1 MKWLSAGLTFVN
13 LSVVCGLLL
22 GMVGHGLNVLSASL
36 ALICGTAFAI
46 AAWLGTTDPAASKKT
61 AKSLAVVQ
69 NRTESKPRRERR
81 AAENATSPQWRRVS
95 KTIEIAVE
103 SVADQLATLSAR
115 RYRHLWFWVMAAF
128 FAMFAVRSF
137 CWLLYIDG
145 GDWKIQSPNNLG
157 DLSLH
162 ITLIRNFANGVPL
175 WPDNPIYALS
185 KLRYPAGID
194 LFNALLCLVHVDLMR
209 GLVWTGLLASLAT
222 FYAFFRWGG
231 TFAVAGFLFNGG
243 IAGFQFLKTL
253 KFLDYQGTQA
263 DIVHRPIA
271 WKSIAL
277 SMFVTQRGWLY
288 AIPAALILLW
298 HWRKKYFRQTPAVE
312 ATFSTP
318 GASSAE
324 AAAKAA
330 AKADDPEAQPPTAT
344 DDAGLA
350 TAVNGRSNRKGPLPF
365 WVELS
370 LYASMPLFHVH
381 TFIALTIVLVIALFF
396 ERLTWPKIFSEAP
409 LRRHAATLLSAAL
422 IPATFFVW
430 LVTDQFHA
438 KSMVK
443 WHPGWVQDSADFG
456 APFFRMGGAANFGS
470 ATAFGSLLQ
479 KTWNGVVAPFF
490 QFWLTNFGLW
500 VLLALALVALC
511 GWHAWKAGW
520 RWGTKPPADVA
531 FVLSAVVIFAI
542 GYFVQTAPWDWDNLK
557 LMVWG
562 YFLILP
568 FLWSDLIGRWA
579 FPERAVT
586 CIALFASGFIT
597 LLGGLAAGHPGFGLI
612 DRARLDAI
620 GTAVR
625 PLPVEARFAAYPT
638 YNHPLL
644 LQGRKVVLGYPG
656 HLWTEGFDYDNPNR
670 QLTALMRG
678 APNWREAAQALGVRY
693 IFWGRDETANYQG
706 SSRPWETTARR
717 IASGDW
723 GAIYDLSPESPSR

>member
-13 LSVVCGLLL
+13 LSVICGLLL
-22 GMVGHGLNVLSASL
+22 GMVGHGLNALSAAL
-36 ALICGTAFAI
+36 ALLCGVAFAV
-46 AAWLGTTDPAASKKT
+46 AAWLGTSDPDKPGGSG
-61 AKSLAVVQ
+61 AKF
-69 NRTESKPRRERR
+69 SKP
-81 AAENATSPQWRRVS
+81 T
-95 KTIEIAVE
+95 
-103 SVADQLATLSAR
+103 R
-115 RYRHLWFWVMAAF
+115 RYGKIWFWLVAAF
-128 FAMFAVRSF
+128 FALFAVRSF

-162 ITLIRNFANGVPL
+162 ITLIRNFANGVHL
-175 WPDNPIYALS
+175 WPDSPIYALS

-209 GLVWTGLLASLAT
+209 GLVWIGLLGSLAT

-231 TFAVAGFLFNGG
+231 TFGVAGFLFNGG

-253 KFLDYQGTQA
+253 KFLDYQGGNK
-263 DIVHRPIA
+263 IA
-271 WKSIAL
+271 WKSIPL

-288 AIPAALILLW
+288 AIPAGLVLLW
-298 HWRKKYFRQTPAVE
+298 HWREKYFRETPIVPTRRDLSA
-312 ATFSTP
+312 SD
-318 GASSAE
+318 ASSPE

-330 AKADDPEAQPPTAT
+330 AKGDDPEAKPPVAA
-344 DDAGLA
+344 DDVGQA
-350 TAVNGRSNRKGPLPF
+350 TAVNASSNSKGPLPF

-443 WHPGWVQDSADFG
+443 WRPGWVQDSADFS

-520 RWGTKPPADVA
+520 RWGKKPPADVA

-597 LLGGLAAGHPGFGLI
+597 LLGGLAAGHPGFGLM

-693 IFWGRDETANYQG
+693 IFWGREETANYQG

>member
-22 GMVGHGLNVLSASL
+22 GMVGRGLNVLSAAL
-36 ALICGTAFAI
+36 ALVCGVAFAV
-46 AAWLGTTDPAASKKT
+46 AAWLGTSDPDKPGSSVAKPSKT
-61 AKSLAVVQ
+61 
-69 NRTESKPRRERR
+69 PRRYG
-81 AAENATSPQWRRVS
+81 
-95 KTIEIAVE
+95 KI
-103 SVADQLATLSAR
+103 
-115 RYRHLWFWVMAAF
+115 WFWLVAAF
-128 FAMFAVRSF
+128 FALFAVRSF

-145 GDWKIQSPNNLG
+145 SELRIQSPNNLG

-162 ITLIRNFANGVPL
+162 ITLIRTFANGVPL
-175 WPDNPIYALS
+175 WPDNPIYAFS
-185 KLRYPAGID
+185 KLRYPAGMD
-194 LFNALLCLVHVDLMR
+194 LFNGLLCLVHIDLIR

-231 TFAVAGFLFNGG
+231 TFGVAGFLFNGG
-243 IAGFQFLKTL
+243 IAGFQFFTTL
-253 KFLDYQGTQA
+253 KFSDYQG
-263 DIVHRPIA
+263 INKIA
-271 WKSIAL
+271 WKSIPL

-298 HWRKKYFRQTPAVE
+298 HWRKKYLCETPAVPTRRDL
-312 ATFSTP
+312 ATP
-318 GASSAE
+318 AASSAE
-324 AAAKAA
+324 AAANAGSPKTN
-330 AKADDPEAQPPTAT
+330 DPEAQPSAAT
-344 DDAGLA
+344 DDASRA
-350 TAVNGRSNRKGPLPF
+350 AAVNSESVRGGNGKGPLPF

-370 LYASMPLFHVH
+370 LYAAMPLFHVH
-381 TFIALTIVLVIALFF
+381 TFIALTIVLVVALFF
-396 ERLTWPKIFSEAP
+396 EKVTWPKIFSEAP
-409 LRRHAATLLSAAL
+409 LRRHATTLLSAAL
-422 IPATFFVW
+422 VPATFFVW
-430 LVTDQFHA
+430 VVTDQFHA
-438 KSMVK
+438 KSLVR

-479 KTWNGVVAPFF
+479 KTWNGVIAPFF

-500 VLLALALVALC
+500 LLLALALVALC
-511 GWHAWKAGW
+511 GWRVWKTGW
-520 RWGTKPPADVA
+520 RWGKRPPADIA

-586 CIALFASGFIT
+586 CIALFASGLIT
-597 LLGGLAAGHPGFGLI
+597 LLGGLTAGHPGFGLI

-656 HLWTEGFDYDNPNR
+656 HLWTEGFDYNDPNR

-678 APNWREAAQALGVRY
+678 APNWREAAKALGVRY

-706 SSRPWETTARR
+706 SSRPWETTTRR

-723 GAIYDLSPESPSR
+723 GALYDLAPESPPR

>member
-22 GMVGHGLNVLSASL
+22 GMAGHGLNALSAAL
-36 ALICGTAFAI
+36 ALICGVAFAV
-46 AAWLGTTDPAASKKT
+46 AAWLGTSDPRKPSGSEENSSK
-61 AKSLAVVQ
+61 A
-69 NRTESKPRRERR
+69 PRRYG
-81 AAENATSPQWRRVS
+81 
-95 KTIEIAVE
+95 KI
-103 SVADQLATLSAR
+103 
-115 RYRHLWFWVMAAF
+115 WFWLVAAF
-128 FAMFAVRSF
+128 FALFAFRSF
-137 CWLLYIDG
+137 CWLFYIDG
-145 GDWKIQSPNNLG
+145 GDSKIQSPNNLG

-162 ITLIRNFANGVPL
+162 ITLIRTFANGVPL
-175 WPDNPIYALS
+175 WPDNPIYAFS

-194 LFNALLCLVHVDLMR
+194 LFNGLLCLVHVDLMR
-209 GLVWTGLLASLAT
+209 GLVWVGLLGSLAT

-231 TFAVAGFLFNGG
+231 TFGVAGFLFNGG

-253 KFLDYQGTQA
+253 KFLDYQGGNK
-263 DIVHRPIA
+263 IA
-271 WKSIAL
+271 WKSIPL

-288 AIPAALILLW
+288 AIPAALVLLW
-298 HWRKKYFRQTPAVE
+298 HWREKYFRETPIVPIVRKLPASEVS
-312 ATFSTP
+312 ST
-318 GASSAE
+318 E
-324 AAAKAA
+324 AAAKAETKGDDSETQSPVA
-330 AKADDPEAQPPTAT
+330 ADDADQVTPA
-344 DDAGLA
+344 
-350 TAVNGRSNRKGPLPF
+350 NGRGNGKGPLPF

-381 TFIALTIVLVIALFF
+381 TFIALTIVLLVGMLF
-396 ERLTWPKIFSEAP
+396 ERVSWPKIFSDAP
-409 LRRHAATLLSAAL
+409 IRKHAVVLLSAAL

-430 LVTDQFHA
+430 LVTDQFRA
-438 KSMVK
+438 KSLLK

-456 APFFRMGGAANFGS
+456 APFFRLGGTANFGS

-479 KTWNGVVAPFF
+479 KTWNGVIAPFF

-500 VLLALALVALC
+500 VLLSLALVALC
-511 GWHAWKAGW
+511 GWHAWKTGW
-520 RWGTKPPADVA
+520 RWGRKPPADIA
-531 FVLSAVVIFAI
+531 FVLSAVVIFGM

-586 CIALFASGFIT
+586 CIALFASGFVT
-597 LLGGLAAGHPGFGLI
+597 LLGGLTAGHPGFGLI

-625 PLPVEARFAAYPT
+625 PLPIEARFAAYPT

-656 HLWTEGFDYDNPNR
+656 HLWTEGFDYNDPNR

-678 APNWREAAQALGVRY
+678 APNWREAAKALGVRY

-723 GAIYDLSPESPSR
+723 GAIYDLSPESPAR

>member
-1 MKWLSAGLTFVN
+1 
-13 LSVVCGLLL
+13 
-22 GMVGHGLNVLSASL
+22 MVGHGLNALSAAL
-36 ALICGTAFAI
+36 ALVCGVAFAV
-46 AAWLGTTDPAASKKT
+46 AAWLGTSDHGKPSGPEARPSK
-61 AKSLAVVQ
+61 A
-69 NRTESKPRRERR
+69 PRRYGK
-81 AAENATSPQWRRVS
+81 V
-95 KTIEIAVE
+95 
-103 SVADQLATLSAR
+103 
-115 RYRHLWFWVMAAF
+115 WFWLVAAF
-128 FAMFAVRSF
+128 FALFAVRSF

-145 GDWKIQSPNNLG
+145 GDLKIQSPNNLG

-162 ITLIRNFANGVPL
+162 ITLIRTFANGVPL
-175 WPDNPIYALS
+175 WPDNPIYAFS

-231 TFAVAGFLFNGG
+231 TFGVAGFLFNGG
-243 IAGFQFLKTL
+243 IVGFQFLKTL
-253 KFLDYQGTQA
+253 KFLDYQGGNK
-263 DIVHRPIA
+263 IA
-271 WKSIAL
+271 WKSIPL

-298 HWRKKYFRQTPAVE
+298 HWREKYFRENIIVPTTRRDLPA
-312 ATFSTP
+312 ASTD
-318 GASSAE
+318 SAE
-324 AAAKAA
+324 AAATI
-330 AKADDPEAQPPTAT
+330 DDPEGQLSVAT
-344 DDAGLA
+344 DDAGRA
-350 TAVNGRSNRKGPLPF
+350 AVNARGNSKGHLPF

-381 TFIALTIVLVIALFF
+381 TFIALTIVLLVALLF
-396 ERLTWPKIFSEAP
+396 ERPTWPKIFSDAP
-409 LRRHAATLLSAAL
+409 IRKHVTALLASAL

-430 LVTDQFHA
+430 VVTDRFHA
-438 KSMVK
+438 RSLLK

-456 APFFRMGGAANFGS
+456 APFFRLGGAANFGS

-479 KTWNGVVAPFF
+479 KTWNGVIAPFF

-511 GWHAWKAGW
+511 GWRAWKAGW
-520 RWGTKPPADVA
+520 RWGKRPPADIA

-579 FPERAVT
+579 FPERVVT
-586 CIALFASGFIT
+586 CIALFASGFVT
-597 LLGGLAAGHPGFGLI
+597 LLGGLTAGHPGFGLI

-656 HLWTEGFDYDNPNR
+656 HLWTEGFDYNDPNT

-678 APNWREAAQALGVRY
+678 APNWREAAKALGVRY

-723 GAIYDLSPESPSR
+723 GAIYDLGPESPSR

>member
-1 MKWLSAGLTFVN
+1 MKWLSAGLTLAN

-22 GMVGHGLNVLSASL
+22 GMVGHGLNALSAAL
-36 ALICGTAFAI
+36 ALICGVAFAV
-46 AAWLGTTDPAASKKT
+46 AAWLGTSDPCKASGPEAT
-61 AKSLAVVQ
+61 P
-69 NRTESKPRRERR
+69 SKAPRRYGK
-81 AAENATSPQWRRVS
+81 V
-95 KTIEIAVE
+95 
-103 SVADQLATLSAR
+103 
-115 RYRHLWFWVMAAF
+115 WFWLVAAF
-128 FAMFAVRSF
+128 FALFAVRSF

-162 ITLIRNFANGVPL
+162 VTLIRTFANGVPL
-175 WPDNPIYALS
+175 WPDNPIYAFS

-194 LFNALLCLVHVDLMR
+194 LFNALLCLAHVDLMR
-209 GLVWTGLLASLAT
+209 GLVWTGLLGSLAT

-231 TFAVAGFLFNGG
+231 TFGVAGFLFNGG

-253 KFLDYQGTQA
+253 KFLDYQG
-263 DIVHRPIA
+263 VNKIA
-271 WKSIAL
+271 WKSIPL

-288 AIPAALILLW
+288 AIPAALVLLW
-298 HWRKKYFRQTPAVE
+298 HWREKYFRETPISGGDDPGPPAV
-312 ATFSTP
+312 TP
-318 GASSAE
+318 SGYN
-324 AAAKAA
+324 
-330 AKADDPEAQPPTAT
+330 PPAR
-344 DDAGLA
+344 
-350 TAVNGRSNRKGPLPF
+350 VNARGNSKGPLPF

-381 TFIALTIVLVIALFF
+381 TFIALTIVLLIALLF
-396 ERLTWPKIFSEAP
+396 ERVAWPNIFNDAP
-409 LRRHAATLLSAAL
+409 IRRHAVGLLSAAL
-422 IPATFFVW
+422 IPAAFFVW
-430 LVTDQFHA
+430 LVTDQFRA
-438 KSMVK
+438 KSLVK

-456 APFFRMGGAANFGS
+456 APFFRLGGAANFGS

-479 KTWNGVVAPFF
+479 KTWNGVIAPFF
-490 QFWLTNFGLW
+490 QFWLTNFGIW

-511 GWHAWKAGW
+511 GWRAWKAGW
-520 RWGTKPPADVA
+520 RWGKKPPADVL
-531 FVLSAVVIFAI
+531 FVLSAVVIFVI

-579 FPERAVT
+579 FPERVVT
-586 CIALFASGFIT
+586 CVALFASGFVT
-597 LLGGLAAGHPGFGLI
+597 LLGGLTAGHPGFGLI

-625 PLPVEARFAAYPT
+625 RLPVEARFAAYPT

-656 HLWTEGFDYDNPNR
+656 HLWTEGFDYNDPNR

-678 APNWREAAQALGVRY
+678 APNWREAANALGVRY

-723 GAIYDLSPESPSR
+723 GAIYDLAPESPSH

>member
-1 MKWLSAGLTFVN
+1 VTRRDLSA
-13 LSVVCGLLL
+13 
-22 GMVGHGLNVLSASL
+22 
-36 ALICGTAFAI
+36 
-46 AAWLGTTDPAASKKT
+46 
-61 AKSLAVVQ
+61 
-69 NRTESKPRRERR
+69 
-81 AAENATSPQWRRVS
+81 
-95 KTIEIAVE
+95 
-103 SVADQLATLSAR
+103 
-115 RYRHLWFWVMAAF
+115 
-128 FAMFAVRSF
+128 
-137 CWLLYIDG
+137 
-145 GDWKIQSPNNLG
+145 
-157 DLSLH
+157 
-162 ITLIRNFANGVPL
+162 
-175 WPDNPIYALS
+175 PD
-185 KLRYPAGID
+185 
-194 LFNALLCLVHVDLMR
+194 
-209 GLVWTGLLASLAT
+209 
-222 FYAFFRWGG
+222 
-231 TFAVAGFLFNGG
+231 
-243 IAGFQFLKTL
+243 
-253 KFLDYQGTQA
+253 
-263 DIVHRPIA
+263 
-271 WKSIAL
+271 
-277 SMFVTQRGWLY
+277 
-288 AIPAALILLW
+288 
-298 HWRKKYFRQTPAVE
+298 
-312 ATFSTP
+312 
-318 GASSAE
+318 ASSAE
-324 AAAKAA
+324 AAAKAG
-330 AKADDPEAQPPTAT
+330 AKGDDPEAQPPVAA
-344 DDAGLA
+344 DDVGRA
-350 TAVNGRSNRKGPLPF
+350 TAVNARGNGKGPLPF

-381 TFIALTIVLVIALFF
+381 TFIALTIVLLVALLFERASELKFVVTLAQREGTRGIGRLILHPTIWPEIFRDAPIRKHAIAL
-396 ERLTWPKIFSEAP
+396 LTS
-409 LRRHAATLLSAAL
+409 AL

-438 KSMVK
+438 NSMVK
-443 WHPGWVQDSADFG
+443 WHPGWVQDSGDFG

-479 KTWNGVVAPFF
+479 KIWNGVIAPFF

-511 GWHAWKAGW
+511 GWCAWKARW
-520 RWGTKPPADVA
+520 RWGKKPPADVA

-656 HLWTEGFDYDNPNR
+656 HLWTEGFDYNSPNSK
-670 QLTALMRG
+670 LTALMRG
-678 APNWREAAQALGVRY
+678 APNWREAAQSLGVRY

-706 SSRPWETTARR
+706 STRPWETTARR

-723 GAIYDLSPESPSR
+723 GAIYDLAPESPSR

>member
-22 GMVGHGLNVLSASL
+22 GMVGHGLNALSAAL
-36 ALICGTAFAI
+36 ALVCGVAFAV
-46 AAWLGTTDPAASKKT
+46 AAWLGTSDPGKT
-61 AKSLAVVQ
+61 SG
-69 NRTESKPRRERR
+69 TETRPSRAPRRYG
-81 AAENATSPQWRRVS
+81 
-95 KTIEIAVE
+95 K
-103 SVADQLATLSAR
+103 
-115 RYRHLWFWVMAAF
+115 LWFWLVAAF
-128 FAMFAVRSF
+128 FALFAVRSF

-145 GDWKIQSPNNLG
+145 GDLKIQSPNNLG

-162 ITLIRNFANGVPL
+162 ITLIRTFANGVPL
-175 WPDNPIYALS
+175 WPDNPIYAFS

-209 GLVWTGLLASLAT
+209 GLVWTGLLGSLAT

-231 TFAVAGFLFNGG
+231 TFGVAGFLFNGG

-253 KFLDYQGTQA
+253 KFLDYQGGNK
-263 DIVHRPIA
+263 IA
-271 WKSIAL
+271 WKSIPL

-288 AIPAALILLW
+288 AIPAALVLLW
-298 HWRKKYFRQTPAVE
+298 HWREKYFRETPIA
-312 ATFSTP
+312 
-318 GASSAE
+318 GGG
-324 AAAKAA
+324 
-330 AKADDPEAQPPTAT
+330 
-344 DDAGLA
+344 DAGPPA
-350 TAVNGRSNRKGPLPF
+350 AVTASDYNAPTPINARGNSKGPLPF

-381 TFIALTIVLVIALFF
+381 TFIALTIVLLIALLF
-396 ERLTWPKIFSEAP
+396 ERVAWPKIFSEAP
-409 LRRHAATLLSAAL
+409 LRRHAVGLLSAAL

-430 LVTDQFHA
+430 LVTDQFRA
-438 KSMVK
+438 KSLVK

-456 APFFRMGGAANFGS
+456 APFFRLGGAANFGS

-479 KTWNGVVAPFF
+479 KTWNGVIAPFF

-500 VLLALALVALC
+500 VLFALALVALC
-511 GWHAWKAGW
+511 GWRVWKAGW
-520 RWGTKPPADVA
+520 RWGKKPPADIV

-579 FPERAVT
+579 FPERVVT
-586 CIALFASGFIT
+586 CIALFASGFVT
-597 LLGGLAAGHPGFGLI
+597 LLGGLTAGHPGFGLI

-656 HLWTEGFDYDNPNR
+656 HLWTEGFDYNDPNM

-678 APNWREAAQALGVRY
+678 APNWREAAKALRVRY

-723 GAIYDLSPESPSR
+723 GAIYDLAPESLSR

>member
-1 MKWLSAGLTFVN
+1 MKLLSAGLTFVN
-13 LSVVCGLLL
+13 FSVVCGLLL
-22 GMVGHGLNVLSASL
+22 GMVGHGLNALSAAL
-36 ALICGTAFAI
+36 ALICGVAFAV
-46 AAWLGTTDPAASKKT
+46 AAWLGTSDPGKPDGSVAS
-61 AKSLAVVQ
+61 L
-69 NRTESKPRRERR
+69 SKP
-81 AAENATSPQWRRVS
+81 AWRYG
-95 KTIEIAVE
+95 KI
-103 SVADQLATLSAR
+103 
-115 RYRHLWFWVMAAF
+115 WFWLVAAF
-128 FAMFAVRSF
+128 FALFAVRSF

-145 GDWKIQSPNNLG
+145 SDWKIQSPNNLG

-162 ITLIRNFANGVPL
+162 IALIRNFASGVQL
-175 WPDNPIYALS
+175 WPDSPIYAFS

-209 GLVWTGLLASLAT
+209 GLVWTGLLGSLAT

-231 TFAVAGFLFNGG
+231 VFGVAAFLFNGG

-253 KFLDYQGTQA
+253 KFLDYQG
-263 DIVHRPIA
+263 VNKIA
-271 WKSIAL
+271 WKSIPL

-288 AIPAALILLW
+288 AIPAALVLLW
-298 HWRKKYFRQTPAVE
+298 HWREKYFRETPVAPARRE
-312 ATFSTP
+312 LSAP
-318 GASSAE
+318 DAASAE
-324 AAAKAA
+324 AAAKTG
-330 AKADDPEAQPPTAT
+330 AKGDHPEAQPPVAADDVGRAT
-344 DDAGLA
+344 
-350 TAVNGRSNRKGPLPF
+350 TVNARGNRRGPLPF

-381 TFIALTIVLVIALFF
+381 TFIALTIVLVVALFF
-396 ERLTWPKIFSEAP
+396 ERVTWPKIFSEAP
-409 LRRHAATLLSAAL
+409 MRRHATTLLSAAL

-456 APFFRMGGAANFGS
+456 APFFRMGGTANFGS

-479 KTWNGVVAPFF
+479 KTWNGVIAPFF

-500 VLLALALVALC
+500 VLLAMALVALC
-511 GWHAWKAGW
+511 GWRAWQAGW
-520 RWGTKPPADVA
+520 RWGKKPPADVV

-579 FPERAVT
+579 FPERAVI

-656 HLWTEGFDYDNPNR
+656 HLWTEGFDYNEPNK

-693 IFWGRDETANYQG
+693 LFWGRDETANYQG
-706 SSRPWETTARR
+706 SSRPWEAAARR

-723 GAIYDLSPESPSR
+723 GAIYDLAPESPSR

>member
-22 GMVGHGLNVLSASL
+22 GMVGHGLNVLSAAL
-36 ALICGTAFAI
+36 ALVCGAAFAV
-46 AAWLGTTDPAASKKT
+46 AAWLGTSDPDKPGGPKAQSSK
-61 AKSLAVVQ
+61 
-69 NRTESKPRRERR
+69 
-81 AAENATSPQWRRVS
+81 ATV
-95 KTIEIAVE
+95 
-103 SVADQLATLSAR
+103 
-115 RYRHLWFWVMAAF
+115 RYRKFWFWVVAAF
-128 FAMFAVRSF
+128 FALFAVRSF

-145 GDWKIQSPNNLG
+145 GEWKIQSPNNLG

-162 ITLIRNFANGVPL
+162 ITLIRNFANGVHL
-175 WPDNPIYALS
+175 WPDSPIYALS

-209 GLVWTGLLASLAT
+209 GLVWTGLLGSLAT

-231 TFAVAGFLFNGG
+231 TFGVAGFLFNGG

-253 KFLDYQGTQA
+253 KFLDYQGGNK
-263 DIVHRPIA
+263 IA
-271 WKSIAL
+271 WKSIPL

-288 AIPAALILLW
+288 AIPAALVLLW
-298 HWRKKYFRQTPAVE
+298 HWREKYFRETPIVPTGRDLSAPD
-312 ATFSTP
+312 A
-318 GASSAE
+318 ASAE
-324 AAAKAA
+324 AAAKTG
-330 AKADDPEAQPPTAT
+330 AKEDDSEARPPVAADDVGQ
-344 DDAGLA
+344 A
-350 TAVNGRSNRKGPLPF
+350 TAVNARSNSRGPLPF

-409 LRRHAATLLSAAL
+409 MRRHATKLLGAAL

-479 KTWNGVVAPFF
+479 KTWNGVIAPFF

-500 VLLALALVALC
+500 VLLALALVGLC
-511 GWHAWKAGW
+511 GWRAWKAGW

-531 FVLSAVVIFAI
+531 FVLPAVVIFAI

-586 CIALFASGFIT
+586 CVALFASGFIT
-597 LLGGLAAGHPGFGLI
+597 LLGGLAAGHPGFGLM

-656 HLWTEGFDYDNPNR
+656 HLWTEGFDYDKPTR
-670 QLTALMRG
+670 ELASLMRG
-678 APNWREAAQALGVRY
+678 APTWREAAQALGVRY

-706 SSRPWETTARR
+706 STRPWETTARR
-717 IASGDW
+717 TASGDW
-723 GAIYDLSPESPSR
+723 GAIYDLSPESP

>member
-22 GMVGHGLNVLSASL
+22 GMAGHGLNALSAAL
-36 ALICGTAFAI
+36 ALVCGVAFAV
-46 AAWLGTTDPAASKKT
+46 AAWLGTSDPGKKSGSQ
-61 AKSLAVVQ
+61 ANL
-69 NRTESKPRRERR
+69 
-81 AAENATSPQWRRVS
+81 S
-95 KTIEIAVE
+95 KT
-103 SVADQLATLSAR
+103 TW
-115 RYRHLWFWVMAAF
+115 RYGKIWFWLVAVF
-128 FAMFAVRSF
+128 FALFAVRSF

-145 GDWKIQSPNNLG
+145 GELKIQSPNNLG

-162 ITLIRNFANGVPL
+162 IAMIRNFANGVHV
-175 WPDNPIYALS
+175 WPDSPIYAFS

-194 LFNALLCLVHVDLMR
+194 LFNALLCLVHVDLIR
-209 GLVWTGLLASLAT
+209 GLVWTGLLGSLAT

-231 TFAVAGFLFNGG
+231 TFGVAGFLFNGG

-253 KFLDYQGTQA
+253 KFLDYQGGNK
-263 DIVHRPIA
+263 IA
-271 WKSIAL
+271 WKSIPL

-288 AIPAALILLW
+288 AIPAALVLLW
-298 HWRKKYFRQTPAVE
+298 HWREKYFRETPMAPTRPDSSAPE
-312 ATFSTP
+312 
-318 GASSAE
+318 ASSE
-324 AAAKAA
+324 GAAAKAE
-330 AKADDPEAQPPTAT
+330 AKADDSEAQPAVAD
-344 DDAGLA
+344 DDAGPA
-350 TAVNGRSNRKGPLPF
+350 TAANTRVSRKGPLPF
-365 WVELS
+365 WVEVS

-381 TFIALTIVLVIALFF
+381 TFIALTIVLLVALLF
-396 ERLTWPKIFSEAP
+396 ERVAWRKIFSEAP
-409 LRRHAATLLSAAL
+409 IRRHALALFSAAL

-470 ATAFGSLLQ
+470 ATGFGSLLQ
-479 KTWNGVVAPFF
+479 KTWNGVIAPFF

-500 VLLALALVALC
+500 VLLSLALVGLC
-511 GWHAWKAGW
+511 GWRAWKTGW
-520 RWGTKPPADVA
+520 RWGKKPPADVV

-586 CIALFASGFIT
+586 CVALFASGFVT

-678 APNWREAAQALGVRY
+678 APNWRQAAQALGVRY

-706 SSRPWETTARR
+706 STRPWETTARR

-723 GAIYDLSPESPSR
+723 GAIYDLAPESPSR